1 MHTAVRPAQIPSD
14 TARKSYTPPQI
25 IYDLNL
31 ETRAGS
37 TLSVGEGV
45 SPLEWML
52 LGMDPI
58 KLDGK

>member
-25 IYDLNL
+25 IYYLNL
-31 ETRAGS
+31 ETIGS

-52 LGMDPI
+52 FGMDPI